1 MISYVS
7 GILAEAGEKGVVVET
22 GGVGFFMTVPVSLLA
37 ELPPIGS
44 GIRLYTHF
52 HVTEDA
58 LKLYGF
64 KSPEDREL
72 FRMLLGISGVGP
84 KAAVGL
90 LGTMSA
96 NDLKLAVLAD
106 DEKKIA
112 RAPGLGPKTAKKII
126 LDLKDKFKLSDLN
139 EALGMP
145 QSVSAGGGS
154 EREDALEALVA
165 LGYSASESL
174 SLITRLGDTA
184 GMTSDEILS
193 LALRRK
199 VN

>member
-7 GILAEAGEKGVVVET
+7 GILAEASEKGVVVET
-22 GGVGFFMTVPVSLLA
+22 GGIGYFITVPVSLLS
-37 ELPPIGS
+37 ELPPLGS
-44 GIRLYTHF
+44 SIRLYTHF

-64 KSPEDREL
+64 RQAEDREL
-72 FRMLLGISGVGP
+72 FRLLLGISGVGP

-90 LGTMSA
+90 LGAMTT
-96 NDLKLAVLAD
+96 NELKLAVIAD

-112 RAPGLGPKTAKKII
+112 KTPGLGPKTAKKII
-126 LDLKDKFKLSDLN
+126 LELKDKFKLSDLN
-139 EALGMP
+139 EALGVP
-145 QSVSAGGGS
+145 ESIPAAGS
-154 EREDALEALVA
+154 REREDALEALVA

-174 SLITRLGDTA
+174 SLIGKLGDTA